1 MATIRG
7 TKSGIGYR
15 GIPHSQK
22 FEEHKVSSLANKVAY
37 MTSDGLVD
45 QVGGKRRRMY
55 GKKRFRELLINIKD
69 LPMKEQKDR
78 MVQALIEFQGDEIR
92 RDDVSV
98 IGFKV

>member
-1 MATIRG
+1 
-7 TKSGIGYR
+7 
-15 GIPHSQK
+15 
-22 FEEHKVSSLANKVAY
+22 